1 MNLFWNDPFSLFDIM
16 HGSVYLC
23 SDLAVELP
31 FMLTHPK
38 PEEPE
43 PIPTP
48 AQRDGT
54 QDGAGKFLT
63 CCLSGRTSN
72 VSRQRLM
79 VLTTKLIK
87 YSFVLN
93 QRCANQEL
101 GHAKHLVYYNEVE

>member
-54 QDGAGKFLT
+54 QDGTGKFLT
-63 CCLSGRTSN
+63 CCQACFSSTLDG
-72 VSRQRLM
+72 
-79 VLTTKLIK
+79 
-87 YSFVLN
+87 
-93 QRCANQEL
+93 ANNRID
-101 GHAKHLVYYNEVE
+101 KIFFCT